1 MDDFGAGGYNDYH
14 KGVSSVSIFE
24 SDWLDAHRVLYIWF
38 IYGHEVKRKLPPL
51 NSELWLVDTHDVP
64 VATLFEWVS
73 LSSRARADSRSAGQ
87 FGNFWILRCRAVRTT
102 RLLSS
107 SICMTGARQLDWQG
121 KRRARCPRRSL
132 RAWMPWKC
140 WNLWTYV
147 RWACPLGRGSCY
159 SRQLPLLGRIKI
171 EYLVEY
177 AMIYVPEYLR
187 RTKLG
192 EQACMTT
199 GIKRLML
206 GYWVASSSGMTIE
219 DIRRQAAAL
228 GSAGKTFD
236 ELFSPPPHTAQVS
249 HNPTPWWPQLLL
261 PCRHSARHPS
271 RSFLVSAI
279 VTRGPYWPSNQV
291 AKRWFTLRSFWLSL
305 RRSACDPT
313 GEGSSSE
320 QGGEC
325 TDPHWGRTSLQRNFN
340 QRVGSGEFA
349 SHGASVADGGL
360 NQGSRWI
367 LPGIHHA
374 NLWVS
379 GYIGLGGCVGLGFH
393 VQGAPG
399 HLRLHVGPHTPQHAH
414 VPGQPTPPTL
424 SALQTHV
431 LEVGTPQIEQ
441 HGPPSR
447 YQNNDGECR
456 LFKAHN
462 GDCPFGDQCKFTH
475 TLAMGWNDAKNANQ
489 PGPQS

>member
-1 MDDFGAGGYNDYH
+1 M
-14 KGVSSVSIFE
+14 
-24 SDWLDAHRVLYIWF
+24 
-38 IYGHEVKRKLPPL
+38 
-51 NSELWLVDTHDVP
+51 
-64 VATLFEWVS
+64 
-73 LSSRARADSRSAGQ
+73 
-87 FGNFWILRCRAVRTT
+87 RTT

-107 SICMTGARQLDWQG
+107 SICRTGARQLDWQG
-121 KRRARCPRRSL
+121 KQRARCPRRSL

-159 SRQLPLLGRIKI
+159 SRQLPLLRRIKI
-171 EYLVEY
+171 EYLVGY

-192 EQACMTT
+192 EQACVTT

-206 GYWVASSSGMTIE
+206 GFWLRPPRGWRLKTSAVKQ
-219 DIRRQAAAL
+219 RLWAL
-228 GSAGKTFD
+228 
-236 ELFSPPPHTAQVS
+236 QVKPLMNCF
-249 HNPTPWWPQLLL
+249 HRHRILPKLATTLPPWWPQPLL

-291 AKRWFTLRSFWLSL
+291 AKRWFTLHSFWLSL
-305 RRSACDPT
+305 WRSACDPT
-313 GEGSSSE
+313 GEGSYSE
-320 QGGEC
+320 QGGGGGGGEC
-325 TDPHWGRTSLQRNFN
+325 TDPHWGRTSLQRNLN

-349 SHGASVADGGL
+349 SYGASVADGGL
-360 NQGSRWI
+360 NQGSHWI

-374 NLWVS
+374 NLWVR
-379 GYIGLGGCVGLGFH
+379 GYIRLGGCVGLGFH

-414 VPGQPTPPTL
+414 VPGQPTPPNL

-431 LEVGTPQIEQ
+431 LEVGTPQTATAWASQQIPKQ
-441 HGPPSR
+441 RRRMS
-447 YQNNDGECR
+447 
-456 LFKAHN
+456 AV
-462 GDCPFGDQCKFTH
+462 
-475 TLAMGWNDAKNANQ
+475 
-489 PGPQS
+489 